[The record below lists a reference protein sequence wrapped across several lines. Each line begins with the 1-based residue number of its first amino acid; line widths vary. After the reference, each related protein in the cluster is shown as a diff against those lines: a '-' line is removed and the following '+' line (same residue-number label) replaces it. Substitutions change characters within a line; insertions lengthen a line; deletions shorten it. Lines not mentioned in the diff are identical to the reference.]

1 MEKKKVSARCGLGL
15 TTLVAAATAVMLGVA
30 PSEGPPAQS
39 VARQW
44 NEALLSAIRL
54 DFARPTIHAR
64 NLYHVS
70 VAMWDAWA
78 VFDDVSDGVLVNE
91 KIEVEPSLLEA
102 SREEAISFAAYRVLK
117 ARFADS
123 PGAATSLP
131 VFDALMDALG
141 YDKDYKGTL
150 GDSPAALGNRCAV
163 TVLFN
168 GFNDGAN
175 EAGSYENLFY
185 EPINPPLLPD
195 FPGNP
200 DLLDPN
206 RWQPLALEWFM
217 DQAGN
222 IFLEGYPDFLGPEW
236 GQVTPFSLRPQDATI
251 YQRDG
256 FDYWVYHDP
265 GPPPL
270 FNGVG
275 DEYYRWGSEQVAIWS
290 SHLDPTDGVMWD
302 ISPASIGNAP
312 LPQPSEYETFFD
324 RINGGDWGT
333 GYTVN
338 PATGQP
344 YTPQMVPRGDYT
356 RILAEFWADGPE
368 SETPPGHWFVILNY
382 VSDHPDTGKQLG
394 GEGPVLD
401 DLEWDVKTYLAM
413 AGGMHD
419 VAIACWG
426 TKGWYD
432 YIRPISSIRYMCD
445 QGQSSDVKGPSYHP
459 DGIRLVPGLIEVV
472 TARSSQAGE
481 RHEHLAQSI
490 GKIALLAWRGH
501 AFINDP
507 AVDSAGVGWILAE
520 DWWPYQR
527 PTFVTPP
534 FAGYT
539 SGHSTFSRAAAE
551 IMTLLTGDEYFPGGL
566 GEFFCPQNEFLVF
579 EDGPSM
585 DVTLQWA
592 KYGDASDQC
601 SLSRI
606 WGGIHPGADDLPG
619 RQMGLII
626 GPESFCQ
633 ASRYYNGQFSCP
645 ADIDGDGA
653 VGITDLLELL
663 GTWESADCNADIDRD
678 ETVGILDFLA
688 ILGTWGSCP

>member
-222 IFLEGYPDFLGPEW
+222 IFLEGYPDFLGPGW

-312 LPQPSEYETFFD
+312 LPQPSEYEPFFD
-324 RINGGDWGT
+324 RLHGGDG
-333 GYTVN
+333 
-338 PATGQP
+338 GQ
-344 YTPQMVPRGDYT
+344 G
-356 RILAEFWADGPE
+356 
-368 SETPPGHWFVILNY
+368 
-382 VSDHPDTGKQLG
+382 
-394 GEGPVLD
+394 
-401 DLEWDVKTYLAM
+401 
-413 AGGMHD
+413 
-419 VAIACWG
+419 
-426 TKGWYD
+426 
-432 YIRPISSIRYMCD
+432 
-445 QGQSSDVKGPSYHP
+445 
-459 DGIRLVPGLIEVV
+459 
-472 TARSSQAGE
+472 
-481 RHEHLAQSI
+481 
-490 GKIALLAWRGH
+490 
-501 AFINDP
+501 
-507 AVDSAGVGWILAE
+507 
-520 DWWPYQR
+520 
-527 PTFVTPP
+527 
-534 FAGYT
+534 
-539 SGHSTFSRAAAE
+539 
-551 IMTLLTGDEYFPGGL
+551 
-566 GEFFCPQNEFLVF
+566 
-579 EDGPSM
+579 
-585 DVTLQWA
+585 
-592 KYGDASDQC
+592 
-601 SLSRI
+601 
-606 WGGIHPGADDLPG
+606 
-619 RQMGLII
+619 
-626 GPESFCQ
+626 
-633 ASRYYNGQFSCP
+633 
-645 ADIDGDGA
+645 
-653 VGITDLLELL
+653 
-663 GTWESADCNADIDRD
+663 
-678 ETVGILDFLA
+678 
-688 ILGTWGSCP
+688 